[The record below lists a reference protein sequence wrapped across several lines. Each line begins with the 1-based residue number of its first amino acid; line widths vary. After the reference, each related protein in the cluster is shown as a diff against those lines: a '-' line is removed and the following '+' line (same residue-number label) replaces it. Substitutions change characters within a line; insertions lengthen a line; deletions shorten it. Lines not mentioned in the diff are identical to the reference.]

1 MPPYRVVLL
10 FPRVYPD
17 IGGVYPRVKSAMDLQ
32 PTEMVLSSGTGTPL
46 FLCLML
52 KQFQTMETKVKMELV
67 PTTAGEAVASID
79 AAKISDVTK
88 NLIKCRA
95 LVSDLWGY
103 VVTSYIQVFPEADKI
118 DDNTLDKF
126 KDLCN
131 QLGCEIVTLT
141 ADVMEG
147 NFTASNFENI

>member
-1 MPPYRVVLL
+1 
-10 FPRVYPD
+10 
-17 IGGVYPRVKSAMDLQ
+17 
-32 PTEMVLSSGTGTPL
+32 
-46 FLCLML
+46 
-52 KQFQTMETKVKMELV
+52 METKVKMELV
-67 PTTAGEAVASID
+67 PSTAGEAVASIE

-131 QLGCEIVTLT
+131 QLGCEILGLIS
-141 ADVMEG
+141 DVMEAKVMD
-147 NFTASNFENI
+147 TNFEEI

>member
-1 MPPYRVVLL
+1 
-10 FPRVYPD
+10 
-17 IGGVYPRVKSAMDLQ
+17 
-32 PTEMVLSSGTGTPL
+32 
-46 FLCLML
+46 
-52 KQFQTMETKVKMELV
+52 METKVKMELV

-79 AAKISDVTK
+79 AANLSDVTK

-95 LVSDLWGY
+95 MVSDLWGY

-147 NFTASNFENI
+147 NFTASNFEEI

>member
-1 MPPYRVVLL
+1 
-10 FPRVYPD
+10 
-17 IGGVYPRVKSAMDLQ
+17 
-32 PTEMVLSSGTGTPL
+32 
-46 FLCLML
+46 
-52 KQFQTMETKVKMELV
+52 MEADVKMELV
-67 PTTAGEAVASID
+67 PTTAGTAVSRVEAATL
-79 AAKISDVTK
+79 SDVTK

-95 LVSDLWGY
+95 MVSDLWEC
-103 VVTSYIQVFPEADKI
+103 VVTSYIQVFPETDKI

-147 NFTASNFENI
+147 NFTASNFEEI